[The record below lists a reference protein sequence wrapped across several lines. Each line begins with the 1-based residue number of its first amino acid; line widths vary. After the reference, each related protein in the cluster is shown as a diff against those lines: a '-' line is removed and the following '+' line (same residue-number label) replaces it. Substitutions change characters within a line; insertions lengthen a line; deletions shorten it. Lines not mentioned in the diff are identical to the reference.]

1 VSGADEPGAGALTMS
16 QAMAPPMNVT
26 LMTAIQAGLDMPRHS
41 AAGVN
46 MASVRQYSQKPIMNR
61 AKRAPDSNM
70 ADA

>member
-1 VSGADEPGAGALTMS
+1 VSAADEPGAGALTMS

-46 MASVRQYSQKPIMNR
+46 MASVRQ
-61 AKRAPDSNM
+61 
-70 ADA
+70 